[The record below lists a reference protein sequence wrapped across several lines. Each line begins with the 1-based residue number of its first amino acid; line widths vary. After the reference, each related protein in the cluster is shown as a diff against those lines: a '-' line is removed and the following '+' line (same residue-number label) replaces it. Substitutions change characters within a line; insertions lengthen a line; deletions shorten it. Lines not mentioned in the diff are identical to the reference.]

1 MLDDSRITIAA
12 EVPPLRYA
20 SWQRYYALGTMSP
33 RHISSKSSVL
43 RHSQEVLTTGY
54 IPQSVAALRE
64 AEADID
70 EGGPGQDH

>member
-1 MLDDSRITIAA
+1 
-12 EVPPLRYA
+12 
-20 SWQRYYALGTMSP
+20 MSP

-64 AEADID
+64 AEADTD